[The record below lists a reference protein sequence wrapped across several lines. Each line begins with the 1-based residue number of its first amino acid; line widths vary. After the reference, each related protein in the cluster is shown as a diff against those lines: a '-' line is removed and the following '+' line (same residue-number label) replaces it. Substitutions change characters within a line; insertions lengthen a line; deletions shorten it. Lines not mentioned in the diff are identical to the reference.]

1 MADNEKTRNPPRA
14 QRGVWFGFV
23 AQADI
28 SEQMDVV
35 RWLRTDTRYRVVTIL
50 HNKDTYE
57 EDSTITRD
65 GAEVAVKKGDRKS
78 DHFHG
83 IVRVGSKITAQ
94 SLAKRFGAYLHF
106 ELLSDPAEYAM
117 YMLHQTFNAREKAKY
132 DYSELL
138 DDVALWDEIT
148 EKEREDDVC
157 AVVRKVASYRTDS
170 GEISVDDMLTASD
183 AVALRSLMG
192 HSYFYKTFVDK
203 SEKGGS
209 KDGRNHRS

>member
-1 MADNEKTRNPPRA
+1 MADNEKVRNPPRT

-28 SEQMDVV
+28 SEQMEVV
-35 RWLRTDTRYRVVTIL
+35 RWLRNDTRYRVVTIL
-50 HNKDTYE
+50 HNKDLYE

-65 GAEVAVKKGDRKS
+65 GAELAVKKGDRKS

-94 SLAKRFGAYLHF
+94 SLAKRFGSYLHF

-117 YMLHQTFNAREKAKY
+117 YMLHRTFNARDKVKY
-132 DYSELL
+132 DYSDLL

-183 AVALRSLMG
+183 AVSLRSLMG

-203 SEKGGS
+203 SES
-209 KDGRNHRS
+209 KRR

>member
-1 MADNEKTRNPPRA
+1 MADKEKTRNPPHT

-35 RWLRTDTRYRVVTIL
+35 RWLRNDTRYRVVTIL
-50 HNKDTYE
+50 HNKDVYE

-94 SLAKRFGAYLHF
+94 SLAKRFGNYLHF

-117 YMLHQTFNAREKAKY
+117 YMLHQTFNARDKAKY

-209 KDGRNHRS
+209 NNGRDDRS

>member
-1 MADNEKTRNPPRA
+1 MADKEKTRNPPRT

-35 RWLRTDTRYRVVTIL
+35 RWLRNDTRYRVVTIL
-50 HNKDTYE
+50 HNKDVYE

-94 SLAKRFGAYLHF
+94 SLAKRFGSYLHF

-117 YMLHQTFNAREKAKY
+117 YMLHQTFNARDKAKY

-203 SEKGGS
+203 SEKGGV
-209 KDGRNHRS
+209 KNGRDDRS